1 MHLPAHIIVSALVL
15 GHGRW
20 RFAWLAI
27 TGGAIFPD
35 IPMLVFYGYQRV
47 YLGRSEYMIWSSSYF
62 EQQWQYVFD
71 LFHSIPLIA
80 AAAFVSW
87 CARRSLWLVFF
98 LSMLLHAL
106 GDLPLHHDDAHAHFL
121 PFFNWRFA
129 SPVSYW
135 DPQYFG
141 RYFAVAE
148 IALVLIGA
156 LMLTRR
162 SLEWRVVALAA
173 IGLYAGLLVFA
184 WTVWI

>member
-1 MHLPAHIIVSALVL
+1 
-15 GHGRW
+15 
-20 RFAWLAI
+20 
-27 TGGAIFPD
+27 
-35 IPMLVFYGYQRV
+35 MLVFYGYQRV
-47 YLGRSEYMIWSSSYF
+47 YLGRSEYSIWSSVYF
-62 EQQWQYVFD
+62 QQQWQYVFD
-71 LFHSIPLIA
+71 VFHSIPLIA

-121 PFFNWRFA
+121 PFLNWRFV

-135 DPQYFG
+135 DPQYYG

-148 IALVLIGA
+148 IALVFIGA

-173 IGLYAGLLVFA
+173 IAVYAGLLVFA
-184 WTVWI
+184 WAVWI

>member
-1 MHLPAHIIVSALVL
+1 
-15 GHGRW
+15 
-20 RFAWLAI
+20 
-27 TGGAIFPD
+27 
-35 IPMLVFYGYQRV
+35 MLVFYGYQRV

-98 LSMLLHAL
+98 LSMLWHAL
-106 GDLPLHHDDAHAHFL
+106 GDLPLHHDDANAHFL

-129 SPVSYW
+129 SPVSFW